1 MALTGAG
8 RKLGAKRGRRVG
20 LLRNLATSL
29 FLHEKIQ
36 TTVAKARET
45 SRFANKLITVA
56 KRGDLN
62 AQKRVAQDIHNAE
75 VRKKLFD
82 VLAPRY
88 ATRQGGCTQMFR
100 LSNRQGDNAE
110 MALLRLVA

>member
-20 LLRNLATSL
+20 LLRNLTTSL
-29 FLHEKIQ
+29 FLHEKIT
-36 TTVAKARET
+36 TTVAKAKEA
-45 SRFANKLITVA
+45 SRYANHLIAVA
-56 KRGDLN
+56 KKGDLN
-62 AQKRVAQDIHNAE
+62 AQKRVAQDIHNVE

-88 ATRQGGCTQMFR
+88 ATRVGGCTQIFR
-100 LSNRQGDNAE
+100 LANRQGDNAE

>member
-29 FLHEKIQ
+29 FVHEKIT
-36 TTVAKARET
+36 TTVAKAKEA
-45 SRFANKLITVA
+45 SRFANHLITVA
-56 KRGDLN
+56 KKGDLN
-62 AQKRVAQDIHNAE
+62 AHKRIAQDIHNAE

-88 ATRQGGCTQMFR
+88 ASRAGGCTQIFK
-100 LSNRQGDNAE
+100 LANRQGDNAQ